1 MIISGEKYEHYID
14 AYISSA
20 YVRIPEPEDVT
31 DSYRMQDWLLL
42 EDGIRAHVAST
53 DARLDGKLLDAAL
66 SDWMEFS
73 KFAMAIGIMK
83 ANSGS
88 CEMFKAYMEASA
100 SQMRD
105 EIGSTTAGHPK
116 GVTAEILSKIWT
128 IPHGIAEKTICV
140 TSQLNR
146 QGENNSLARNLET
159 NDRMLRYRRIKSH
172 FFTDTFFVTGKSRI
186 ARGYTCMQIFVSDKG
201 FIKVYPMKS

>member
-66 SDWMEFS
+66 SDWIEF
-73 KFAMAIGIMK
+73 
-83 ANSGS
+83 
-88 CEMFKAYMEASA
+88 
-100 SQMRD
+100 
-105 EIGSTTAGHPK
+105 P
-116 GVTAEILSKIWT
+116 
-128 IPHGIAEKTICV
+128 P
-140 TSQLNR
+140 
-146 QGENNSLARNLET
+146 
-159 NDRMLRYRRIKSH
+159 
-172 FFTDTFFVTGKSRI
+172 
-186 ARGYTCMQIFVSDKG
+186 
-201 FIKVYPMKS
+201 